1 MEKEFGEADEKAI
14 DKEVKLEAH
23 LKQYQ
28 TESRPTTVTPT
39 SAATK
44 HHAPSRPTGFSNQI
58 YPANQYPLAYLPSQS
73 PVYPYTIEGGVQEIR
88 MASKMSGQMRAHP
101 ISSTSTLTSPNPGQ
115 QQPLLAGNSMAGKVK
130 GAPGF
135 AINQPPVAAAYV
147 RSAPSTQQV
156 AVKPRPGPPVKLKR
170 ADMYIATRHKEDLN
184 YFELPPCPPPPS
196 QKLSQRAFRQ

>member
-1 MEKEFGEADEKAI
+1 M
-14 DKEVKLEAH
+14 
-23 LKQYQ
+23 KQYQ
-28 TESRPTTVTPT
+28 SESRPTTVTPT

-58 YPANQYPLAYLPSQS
+58 YPTSQYPMAYLPSQS
-73 PVYPYTIEGGVQEIR
+73 PVYPYTIESGVQEMR

-101 ISSTSTLTSPNPGQ
+101 ISSTGGMTSPNS
-115 QQPLLAGNSMAGKVK
+115 GNTMCGKVK
-130 GAPGF
+130 GAQGF
-135 AINQPPVAAAYV
+135 GINQPPVAAAYV
-147 RSAPSTQQV
+147 RSAPSAQQV
-156 AVKPRPGPPVKLKR
+156 PAKPRPGPPVKLKR